1 LALNSAE
8 NRLRVLMVVR
18 PLHRR
23 IHLSRAVSGSGTT
36 SGSSSPKI
44 LDQRYG
50 NNSYS
55 DSKERGVEK
64 VFHLGNSKIAI
75 GTALMAEIRTVT
87 TLQYKR
93 DEIRATIRMY
103 EKKIAQALFTSE
115 PA

>member
-1 LALNSAE
+1 
-8 NRLRVLMVVR
+8 
-18 PLHRR
+18 
-23 IHLSRAVSGSGTT
+23 
-36 SGSSSPKI
+36 
-44 LDQRYG
+44 
-50 NNSYS
+50 
-55 DSKERGVEK
+55 